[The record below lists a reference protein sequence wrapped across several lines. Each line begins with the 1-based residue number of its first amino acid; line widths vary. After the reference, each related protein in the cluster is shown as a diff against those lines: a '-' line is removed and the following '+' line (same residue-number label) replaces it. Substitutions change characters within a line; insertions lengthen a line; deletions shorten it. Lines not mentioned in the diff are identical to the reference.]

1 MRNAPCSVYYPI
13 PFVLL
18 GALHEHDRQRP
29 RLHAR
34 MGQHPMDGTSM
45 FRATIVSGDY
55 PVGEDDDTF
64 VEAEA
69 FLNVGGAGGSA
80 RNTFNITNT

>member
-1 MRNAPCSVYYPI
+1 
-13 PFVLL
+13 
-18 GALHEHDRQRP
+18 
-29 RLHAR
+29 
-34 MGQHPMDGTSM
+34 MDGTSM